1 MWDVCSTSAVTTAAV
16 SPPAPPA
23 DVDQALQRI
32 RDHGGRVTRAKR
44 TVAILLFDATDPL
57 SVDDIVERSGL
68 EQSVVYRTLGQ
79 FEELGIA
86 EHVHVGHGGAV
97 YRRRGRET
105 VPVGCRVC
113 GRTVELPES
122 EVRSFAARVRDTT
135 GIELDLVHFPLSGRC
150 SDCTDR

>member
-1 MWDVCSTSAVTTAAV
+1 VVTTAAV

-86 EHVHVGHGGAV
+86 EHVLCLNSLQNHNRFVIGKQN
-97 YRRRGRET
+97 T
-105 VPVGCRVC
+105 Q
-113 GRTVELPES
+113 
-122 EVRSFAARVRDTT
+122 
-135 GIELDLVHFPLSGRC
+135 
-150 SDCTDR
+150 